1 MPYILCEMDDH
12 SVTSWSDD
20 EDIINILDSERDNFV
35 PAHYAPVFPSRPLDR
50 KNRFGSVPSHV
61 DLMEYREAK

>member
-20 EDIINILDSERDNFV
+20 ENIINILDSERDNFV
-35 PAHYAPVFPSRPLDR
+35 AAHYAPVFPSRPLADR
-50 KNRFGSVPSHV
+50 KTDLDPFP
-61 DLMEYREAK
+61 LMEYREEKLE